1 MKRLSV
7 KNKNNGLSNEAVS
20 PVVGVMLMLVV
31 TIIIAGVVSAF
42 AGGLTESTDKAPQIM
57 LKGTYS
63 QTDGLTISH
72 QGGDPI
78 GVVDTVAYIR
88 LTNTFGDTEHMAWQV
103 NATTLVSER
112 GAKAGGAKAWLR
124 DAGYAGIKSFAP
136 GDNAY
141 IEPPYHLPNFLEPG
155 AGKTYYFNSTDNIGK
170 TFWLEFADKSGKT
183 FAKTEV
189 TIAP

>member
-7 KNKNNGLSNEAVS
+7 KNKKNGLSNEAVS

-42 AGGLTESTDKAPQIM
+42 AGGLTETTSKAPQVA
-57 LKGTYS
+57 LKATYS
-63 QTDGLTISH
+63 QTDGLAISH
-72 QGGDPI
+72 QGGDA
-78 GVVDTVAYIR
+78 VSVADTDVYIR
-88 LTNTFGDTEHMAWQV
+88 LSNTFGDTEHMAWKV
-103 NATTLVSER
+103 NATTLVSQR
-112 GAKAGGAKAWLR
+112 GGKVGNSTAWLR
-124 DAGYAGIKSFAP
+124 DEGYAGIKSFVA

-141 IEPPYHLPNFLEPG
+141 IEPPYHLANFLEPG
-155 AGKTYYFNSTDNIGK
+155 AGKTYYFNATNNIGK
-170 TFWLEFADKSGKT
+170 TFWVELSDKSGKT